1 MCDESKIS
9 NAAFGKNLFRTITTI
24 NKYNIKRVLNGPH
37 HFIPTVYTR
46 TLPVDFRIKCNKLT
60 PEYLR
65 MADNSNSN
73 AFLGFSMPVEKIERN
88 IAVIFATDVIGYS
101 KRMETDE
108 VETVQNIR
116 VCEKIL
122 TALFDN

>member
-1 MCDESKIS
+1 
-9 NAAFGKNLFRTITTI
+9 
-24 NKYNIKRVLNGPH
+24 
-37 HFIPTVYTR
+37 
-46 TLPVDFRIKCNKLT
+46 
-60 PEYLR
+60 
-65 MADNSNSN
+65 
-73 AFLGFSMPVEKIERN
+73 MPVERIERN

>member
-1 MCDESKIS
+1 
-9 NAAFGKNLFRTITTI
+9 
-24 NKYNIKRVLNGPH
+24 
-37 HFIPTVYTR
+37 
-46 TLPVDFRIKCNKLT
+46 
-60 PEYLR
+60 